1 MKLKIAHFFLLVFFS
16 TTLFGQTKY
25 KDSVK
30 NTLLDEVVITAQF
43 APKLEKN
50 AIYKVKVI
58 RAETIEKK
66 ASSNLTELLRHELNI
81 DLSYNP
87 AFGAGIE
94 MHGISKENIKILID
108 GVPLIG
114 RVNGVLNLN
123 QINLDNI
130 ERIEVVEG
138 PVSVFYGTDAMGGTI
153 NLITKKRQ
161 NKAFKGSVKAYY
173 ESVEARNTNTSLG
186 YAINANNLIKLDVGS
201 YDFKGINTDDNN
213 LRSKNWPEKK
223 QYSANFKFIKQLG
236 AFILRF
242 SSDFS
247 EEKLKTLGE
256 VSTRS
261 KKATDINYT
270 TKRFD
275 NSINLQ
281 GKLKNDNFLDL
292 TVSYLDYDRFD
303 TSYQFNSVDNS
314 SNLIV
319 NNPNEN
325 GNYFTTF
332 FVKGQ
337 YARSNSLEKLNYV
350 LGFEQQSDY
359 AEGNRILDGK
369 KDVSNTSFFASVNY
383 KLSEQLEIQP
393 AVRYTHN
400 SSFKSLW
407 SPAFNAKY
415 RFNNQHSLRFAY
427 GNGYRAPSIKEL
439 YLDWMPTYG
448 PFTYTFKGNENLKVE
463 SSHNYNFNYT
473 FRKNFDDGR
482 FYQIES
488 SFYFNTIKNLIG
500 LSQLVNLERHY
511 INLNKTKTI
520 STNVNIKYK
529 VSENLQ
535 YTIGASYLGRYLEY
549 TDVFNSGDYLF
560 NPGVT
565 LNATYHF
572 KPLKVD
578 LNAFYKYTGKRDGN
592 YIEKVNSLD
601 VLKKSTRDSF
611 NNLDI
616 SLSRAFSKKAFF
628 VSLGV
633 KNLFNVTDVET
644 FNQIGTA
651 HERNIQLWGRSYYLQ
666 AKYNF

>member
-1 MKLKIAHFFLLVFFS
+1 MKLQIAQFILLVLVS
-16 TTLFGQTKY
+16 TTIIAQINPR
-25 KDSVK
+25 DSVK
-30 NTLLDEVVITAQF
+30 TTLLDEVVITAQF

-58 RAETIEKK
+58 RGEAIEKK
-66 ASSNLTELLRHELNI
+66 ASANLTELLRHQLNI

-94 MHGISKENIKILID
+94 MNGISKENIKILID

-161 NKAFKGSVKAYY
+161 NKIFKGSLKTYY
-173 ESVEARNTNTSLG
+173 ESVEASNSNASIG
-186 YAINANNLIKLDVGS
+186 YTFSENLIKLDAGTYS
-201 YDFKGINTDDNN
+201 FNGINTDDNN
-213 LRSKNWPEKK
+213 KRLKTWPEKN
-223 QYSANFKFIKQLG
+223 QYYTNFKFIKQIG
-236 AFILRF
+236 AFKLRF

-247 EEKLKTLGE
+247 EEKLSTLGE
-256 VSTRS
+256 VSSRS
-261 KKATDINYT
+261 KKATDIDYT
-270 TKRFD
+270 TKRWD
-275 NSINLQ
+275 NSVNFQ

-292 TVSYLDYDRFD
+292 TVSYLDYDRYD
-303 TSYQFNSVDNS
+303 TSYQFNSVDNT

-332 FVKGQ
+332 FAKGQ
-337 YARSNSLEKLNYV
+337 YAKSNSLDNLNYV

-369 KDVSNTSFFASVNY
+369 KEVKNTSFFASVNY

-393 AVRYTHN
+393 AVRYTYN

-415 RFNNQHSLRFAY
+415 RFDNEHVIRFAY

-439 YLDWMPTYG
+439 YLDWMPTLG
-448 PFTYTFKGNENLKVE
+448 PFTYTFKGNENLQVE
-463 SSHNYNFNYT
+463 SSHNLNLNYT
-473 FRKNFDDGR
+473 FRRNLDNGR
-482 FYQIES
+482 FFQLES
-488 SFYFNTIKNLIG
+488 TFFFNTIKNLIG
-500 LSQLVNLERHY
+500 LSQLVNFERHY

-520 STNVNIKYK
+520 SSNVSIQHK

-535 YTIGASYLGRYLEY
+535 YNIGVSYLGRYLEY
-549 TDVFNSGDYLF
+549 TDVFNSGGYLF
-560 NPGVT
+560 NPGIT
-565 LNATYHF
+565 INSTYHF
-572 KPLKVD
+572 NPLKVN
-578 LNAFYKYTGKRDGN
+578 LNVFYKFTGKRDGN
-592 YIEKVNSLD
+592 YIEKISNVD
-601 VLKKSTRDSF
+601 VLKNSTRASF
-611 NNLDI
+611 NNLDV
-616 SLSRAFSKKAFF
+616 SLSRSFSKKAFL
-628 VSLGV
+628 VSVGA

-644 FNQIGTA
+644 FNQIGAA
-651 HERNIQLWGRSYYLQ
+651 HERNIQLWGTSYYVQ
-666 AKYNF
+666 AKINF